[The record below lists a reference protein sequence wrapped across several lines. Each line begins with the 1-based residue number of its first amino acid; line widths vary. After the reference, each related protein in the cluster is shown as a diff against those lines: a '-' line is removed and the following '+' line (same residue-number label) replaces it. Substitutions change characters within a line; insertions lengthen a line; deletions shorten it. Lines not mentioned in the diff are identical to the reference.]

1 MTLRILRKARQ
12 MLKKLILCQSNMDT
26 MEMGEYLLMYRS
38 ILWI

>member
-1 MTLRILRKARQ
+1 MTVRILRKGRQ

-38 ILWI
+38 I